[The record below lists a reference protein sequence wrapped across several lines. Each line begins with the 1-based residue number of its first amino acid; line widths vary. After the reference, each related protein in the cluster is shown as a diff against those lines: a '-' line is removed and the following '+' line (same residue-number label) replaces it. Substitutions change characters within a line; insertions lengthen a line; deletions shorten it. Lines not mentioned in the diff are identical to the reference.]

1 MKEKLMKTHMRWLL
15 TSLILFFGLM
25 LLPVN
30 KTEVRAAARI
40 NYTSIKLG
48 QGKSKQLKVKGTGA
62 KLKWSSSNSK
72 IVTVDKDTGV
82 ITAVKGGKATV
93 TAKAGKKKY
102 RCRVTVVGISATKL
116 TLKKGSTY
124 TFTVKNGKNT
134 TWKTSNKSV
143 VSVTSKGKIKAKGY
157 GGAVITCKTNGR
169 TIKCK
174 VYVPQIN
181 ATSLRMPVNTQRQ
194 LVVNYVGDEIPYWSS
209 ENPEIA
215 NVDANGV
222 VTSTASVGMT
232 VINCQIGNIVLK
244 TTIKVVTPGN
254 IVTPMGSLPL
264 ISIGDQFPVLVEG
277 YMDSQTYTVFRQAAT
292 INKSSKYPYYMSR
305 HGCAACAVTTV
316 LTGYKGLNITPSYM
330 VEAIEKNLFGSE
342 YTTNYKKYKKSSSKD
357 KSMPLS
363 LYGISSVLSAYGI
376 NNQYVRSFNDV
387 QALEEITQ
395 HLMTGNAV
403 VIEVKNYNRS
413 TGQKDTTWANSKHTM
428 VLLGLTDT
436 GMAIVAD
443 SADRSSAIFG
453 NCKRV
458 KYASLVSL
466 IPYMFSSTNVTS
478 TDVYY
483 TKESACGGYILVNPE

>member
-72 IVTVDKDTGV
+72 IVTVDKTTGV

-102 RCRVTVVGISATKL
+102 NCRVTVVGISATRL

-174 VYVPQIN
+174 VYVPEIN
-181 ATSLRMPVNTQRQ
+181 ATSLRMPVNTQQQ
-194 LVVNYVGDEIPYWSS
+194 LVISKRGDFIPCWSS
-209 ENPEIA
+209 SNPA
-215 NVDANGV
+215 VATVDANGI
-222 VTSTASVGMT
+222 VTATASMGQT
-232 VINCQIGNIVLK
+232 VISC
-244 TTIKVVTPGN
+244 KVGTVTLQCSVKVISPGN
-254 IVTPMGSLPL
+254 IVTPMSELPT
-264 ISIGDQFPVLVEG
+264 STKVAQYTVTVEG
-277 YMDSQTYTVFRQAAT
+277 YPNPRTYT
-292 INKSSKYPYYMSR
+292 
-305 HGCAACAVTTV
+305 
-316 LTGYKGLNITPSYM
+316 
-330 VEAIEKNLFGSE
+330 
-342 YTTNYKKYKKSSSKD
+342 
-357 KSMPLS
+357 
-363 LYGISSVLSAYGI
+363 
-376 NNQYVRSFNDV
+376 
-387 QALEEITQ
+387 
-395 HLMTGNAV
+395 
-403 VIEVKNYNRS
+403 
-413 TGQKDTTWANSKHTM
+413 
-428 VLLGLTDT
+428 
-436 GMAIVAD
+436 
-443 SADRSSAIFG
+443 IFG
-453 NCKRV
+453 Q
-458 KYASLVSL
+458 
-466 IPYMFSSTNVTS
+466 
-478 TDVYY
+478 
-483 TKESACGGYILVNPE
+483 

>member
-102 RCRVTVVGISATKL
+102 SCRVTVVGISATKL

-174 VYVPQIN
+174 VYVPEIN
-181 ATSLRMPVNTQRQ
+181 ATSLRMPVNTQQQ
-194 LVVNYVGDEIPYWSS
+194 LVVSKRGDFIPYWSS
-209 ENPEIA
+209 SNPA
-215 NVDANGV
+215 VATVDANGI
-222 VTSTASVGMT
+222 VTATASMGQT
-232 VINCQIGNIVLK
+232 VISC
-244 TTIKVVTPGN
+244 KVGTVTLQCTVKVISPGN
-254 IVTPMGSLPL
+254 IVTPMSELPT
-264 ISIGDQFPVLVEG
+264 STKVERYTVTVEG
-277 YMDSQTYTVFRQAAT
+277 YPNPRTYTIFGQNSGYKA
-292 INKSSKYPYYMSR
+292 NQSSLYSGYMPS
-305 HGCAACAVTTV
+305 HGCAACSVTTV
-316 LTGYKGLNITPSYM
+316 LTGYKGAGFTPGSM
-330 VEAIEKNLFGSE
+330 VDVIEKNLFGTE
-342 YTTNYKKYKKSSSKD
+342 YLANYVGTNGKKPKN
-357 KSMPLS
+357 MPLS
-363 LYGISSVLSAYGI
+363 LYGISQVLTAYGV
-376 NNQYVRSFNDV
+376 NNQYVRSYTDA
-387 QALEEITQ
+387 QALTDITQ
-395 HLMTGNAV
+395 HLKTGNAV
-403 VIEVKNYNRS
+403 VIEVKKVGADN
-413 TGQKDTTWANSKHTM
+413 TWSDSKHTM
-428 VLLGLTDT
+428 VLLGITDT
-436 GMAIVAD
+436 DLVIVAD
-443 SADRSSAIFG
+443 SVDRPSFG
-453 NCKRV
+453 EYQRI
-458 KYASLVSL
+458 KYTPLVSL
-466 IPYMFSSTNVTS
+466 LPYMFSSKNVTS
-478 TDVYY
+478 TSAYY
-483 TKESACGGYILVNPE
+483 TTESACGGYILVNPE

>member
-157 GGAVITCKTNGR
+157 GGALITCKTNGR

-181 ATSLRMPVNTQRQ
+181 ATSLRMPVNTQQQ
-194 LVVNYVGDEIPYWSS
+194 LVVSKRGDFIPYWSS
-209 ENPEIA
+209 SNPA
-215 NVDANGV
+215 VATVDANGI
-222 VTSTASVGMT
+222 VTATASMGQT
-232 VINCQIGNIVLK
+232 VISC
-244 TTIKVVTPGN
+244 KVGTVTLQCSVKVISPGN
-254 IVTPMGSLPL
+254 IVTPMSELPT
-264 ISIGDQFPVLVEG
+264 STKFAQYTVTVEG
-277 YMDSQTYTVFRQAAT
+277 YPNPRTYTIFGQGYSA
-292 INKSSKYPYYMSR
+292 NKSSVYPSYISG

-316 LTGYKGLNITPSYM
+316 LTGYTGQLLTPAYM
-330 VEAIEKNLFGSE
+330 IEAIEKNLFGTE
-342 YTTNYKKYKKSSSKD
+342 YLANYVGTNGNKPKN
-357 KSMPLS
+357 MPIS
-363 LYGISSVLSAYGI
+363 LYGISRVLSAYGI
-376 NNQYVRSFNDV
+376 NNEYVRNFNDV
-387 QALEEITQ
+387 QAFTEITQ
-395 HLMTGNAV
+395 HLQMGNPV
-403 VIEVKNYNRS
+403 VIIVKDKNRS
-413 TGQKDTTWANSKHTM
+413 TNQKDTTWASSGSKHTM

-443 SADRSSAIFG
+443 SADRATTFG
-453 NCKRV
+453 NYARI
-458 KYASLVSL
+458 KYTSLINM

-478 TDVYY
+478 TSAYY
-483 TKESACGGYILVNPE
+483 TTESACGGYILVNPE